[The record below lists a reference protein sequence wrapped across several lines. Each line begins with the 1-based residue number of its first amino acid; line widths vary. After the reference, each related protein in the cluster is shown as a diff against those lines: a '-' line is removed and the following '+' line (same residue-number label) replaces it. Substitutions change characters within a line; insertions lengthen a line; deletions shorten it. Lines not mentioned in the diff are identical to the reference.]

1 MKQDSSKL
9 ILLIDRQLHW
19 REAFAHAL
27 RSVGFMVCTLDT
39 YNYASPHDCL
49 KGENPDLVVLG
60 CVRIRPEEQMLIAQI
75 LNRKHHLL
83 VLCVSLPWQV
93 MRSLFLQGV
102 DDIVEKP
109 YDPAD
114 VVYFVNQALE
124 SSLSLNLYQVYERV
138 VDNQPNG
145 R

>member
-1 MKQDSSKL
+1 MTLDCSKL

-19 REAFAHAL
+19 REAFARAL
-27 RSVGFMVCTLDT
+27 RSAGFMVCTLDT
-39 YNYASPHDCL
+39 YHYVSSHDCL
-49 KGENPDLVVLG
+49 HGENPDLVVLG
-60 CVRIRPEEQMLIAQI
+60 CVRIRPEEQTLIAEI
-75 LNRKHHLL
+75 LARKHHLL

-124 SSLSLNLYQVYERV
+124 SSLPLSRYQVYERV
-138 VDNQPNG
+138 IDNQPNG